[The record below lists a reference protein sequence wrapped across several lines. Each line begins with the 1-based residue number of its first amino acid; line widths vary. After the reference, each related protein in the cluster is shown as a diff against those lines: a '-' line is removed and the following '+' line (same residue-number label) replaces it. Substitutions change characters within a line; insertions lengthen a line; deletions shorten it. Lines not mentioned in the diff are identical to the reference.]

1 MSKKK
6 EKAVG
11 KSELEA
17 IFEYAKNH
25 DVVIRISRYRQQKG
39 SWKPICA
46 VTNPKIKG
54 SERIIGSRGIFEYTF
69 RKKGMK
75 WSGKKFSKFSVDI
88 RCGGPKNDDGIA
100 ITTNMGKM
108 IGGDITTLI
117 SDVETRLVDDLK
129 EIVKFSNFY
138 CFFAGVNGKNYK
150 LSIDTI
156 KKEKKG
162 KKKK

>member
-17 IFEYAKNH
+17 IFEYAKTN
-25 DVVIRISRYRQQKG
+25 DVLIRVSRYRPQKG

-54 SERIIGSRGIFEYTF
+54 RERIIGSRSIFEYSF
-69 RKKGMK
+69 YKKNMR
-75 WSGKKFSKFSVDI
+75 WSGKKFSKFYVDI
-88 RCGGPKNDDGIA
+88 RYGGSQNADAVA

-108 IGGDITTLI
+108 IGGDLTTVV
-117 SDVETRLVDDLK
+117 SDVETKFVDDLK
-129 EIVKFSNFY
+129 EIIKFSNFY

-150 LSIDTI
+150 FSINTI